1 MNKNLNSDKK
11 VELRPI
17 RFSDAQFLM
26 ELNNNDEIAKYVVGT
41 PRKVTLEEQK
51 KWMELLKEEKGTVR
65 FVVECNHT
73 SIGTVII
80 SDISYTN
87 LTANVNIKL
96 HPSVWGE
103 GYGKKSVN
111 LAVSYCFSKLRLKC
125 LTAHVLSYNN
135 ASLTLFERCGF
146 RREGLLRSRIVKNG
160 DREDLVS
167 FSILETDY
175 NK

>member
-1 MNKNLNSDKK
+1 MNKNLNNDKK

-17 RFSDAQFLM
+17 RSSDAQFLM

-41 PRKVTLEEQK
+41 PKKVTLEEQK
-51 KWMELLKEEKGTVR
+51 KWMELLKEEKSTVR
-65 FVVECNHT
+65 FIVECNQK
-73 SIGTVII
+73 SIGMVII
-80 SDISYTN
+80 SDISYVN

-96 HPSVWGE
+96 HPSAWGE

-111 LAVSYCFSKLRLKC
+111 LAVSYCFSKLGLKC

-135 ASLTLFERCGF
+135 ASLTLFEHCGF
-146 RREGLLRSRIVKNG
+146 QREGLLRSRIVKNG
-160 DREDLVS
+160 NREDIVS
-167 FSILETDY
+167 FSIIETDY

>member
-80 SDISYTN
+80 SDISCTN

-146 RREGLLRSRIVKNG
+146 QREGLLRSRIVKNG
-160 DREDLVS
+160 DRKDLVS